1 MIVKLQFYSDIGFNS
16 RNTTGKTERD
26 RNDAPISELANKKQE
41 IERAPIEGTSLQSLP
56 SNLRCFTTAEVHK
69 ELDC

>member
-56 SNLRCFTTAEVHK
+56 SI
-69 ELDC
+69 